1 MRESQNLQQGLV
13 RTRVVIVTIFVL
25 AVLGVVGYF
34 ALRQPSSKDAQT
46 GGTPAYQQVAG
57 QFFTAMSKN
66 DSHTTWGMMTS
77 RYQLLIGP
85 EDAWKKQVNEAFG
98 TSTGTPTFVSAG
110 KQSDPKN
117 TYKNQDPHRVTYL
130 FTLKDGKWSS
140 TVIML
145 NINGTWKVDE
155 LESQAQ

>member
-13 RTRVVIVTIFVL
+13 RTRVVIIVIFVL

-34 ALRQPSSKDAQT
+34 ALRQPSAKDVQT
-46 GGTPAYQQVAG
+46 SDTPVYQQVAA

-66 DSHTTWGMMTS
+66 DPHTTWGMMTS
-77 RYQLLIGP
+77 RYQLLIGS
-85 EDAWKKQVNEAFG
+85 EDTWRKQVNESFS
-98 TSTGTPTFVSAG
+98 TSTGSPTFVSTS

-130 FTLKDGKWSS
+130 FTLSGGKWNS

-145 NINGTWKVDE
+145 NVSGAWKIDE